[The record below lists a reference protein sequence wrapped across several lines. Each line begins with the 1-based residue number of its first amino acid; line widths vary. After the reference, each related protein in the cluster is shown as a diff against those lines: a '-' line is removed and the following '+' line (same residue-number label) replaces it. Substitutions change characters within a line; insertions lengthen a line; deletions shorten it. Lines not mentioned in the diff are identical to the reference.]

1 MPTEI
6 AVALVSGGFAVIVAL
21 IGKLMRQ
28 NKTDHDT
35 VLHYLLR
42 INRKLDKHLEDRDA
56 HSRP

>member
-6 AVALVSGGFAVIVAL
+6 AVALVSGGFAVVVAL

-28 NKTDHDT
+28 NKTDHDL

-42 INRKLDKHLEDRDA
+42 INRKLDKHLEDPDA
-56 HSRP
+56 HT